1 MHVHLPKPLH
11 GWREFVG
18 EVGIIVI
25 GVLIALGAEQL
36 IESWH
41 WKHEAKDAA
50 RAIERELSADD
61 GVYEERALIQK
72 CADRRIEQLAQIL
85 RAAGRTHR
93 LPNIGEIGRPPF
105 RPTLR
110 SAWEEA
116 IASGVLSHLD
126 QKRREGLSPIYAQAS
141 TYDEKVGE
149 EQLGWSALRMMEEAP
164 GPISDTTL
172 TELSRT
178 LAQLRYQTFMNGVI
192 AQQLQGYLPQQG
204 IRPSYILIF
213 DREARR
219 EEMVQSARQRSFCKP
234 LPVEEP

>member
-1 MHVHLPKPLH
+1 MHFHLPKPLH

-36 IESWH
+36 IERWH
-41 WKHEAKDAA
+41 WKREAENASM
-50 RAIERELSADD
+50 AIDRELSANF
-61 GVYEERALIQK
+61 GVYEERTLIQK

-85 RAAGRTHR
+85 RTAGRTHR

-110 SAWEEA
+110 TAWDEA
-116 IASGVLSHLD
+116 IASGVLQHMD
-126 QKRREGLSPIYAQAS
+126 QKRREALSSIYAQTR
-141 TYDEKVGE
+141 TYDDKVGE
-149 EQLGWSALRMMEEAP
+149 EELGWSSLRMMEGAP
-164 GPISDTTL
+164 GPTSASSL

-178 LAQLRYQTFMNGVI
+178 LAQLRYQTLMNGVI
-192 AQQLQGYLPQQG
+192 AQQQQEYLPEQG

-213 DREARR
+213 DQEARR
-219 EEMVQSARQRSFCKP
+219 EEVVQSVRQHAICKP
-234 LPVEEP
+234 LPVAEV